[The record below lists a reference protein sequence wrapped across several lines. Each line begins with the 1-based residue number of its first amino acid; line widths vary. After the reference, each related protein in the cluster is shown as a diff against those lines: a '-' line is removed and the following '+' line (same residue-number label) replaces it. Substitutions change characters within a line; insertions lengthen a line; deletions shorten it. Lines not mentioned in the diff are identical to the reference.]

1 MKYKDAFNLA
11 KQNNIDGERTRI
23 LMKYILKDEF
33 NKYSVDTELKKEQ
46 ENFLKNSIEELKNG
60 KPIQY
65 ITHEQYFYGNKFYV
79 DENVLIPQPDTEII
93 VEETLKQI
101 KNLKKQNV
109 KILDLCTGTGAIAIS
124 ILNYFDKNI
133 SDNSSKLNVS
143 DFNKYTD
150 DFTLEANVSNFNKH
164 IDDFT
169 LESNAKLFNKNKSK
183 TYSKLKEIKENNLL
197 PNKKNIEMYASD
209 ISKNAL
215 KVAYKNEENIL
226 KKHVI
231 KFVQSDMF
239 ENIKEKFDIIVSNP
253 PYIKSDVIK
262 TLQKDV
268 QNEPHIALDGGKD
281 GLKFYK
287 IISDNYKKYLEKDGI
302 ILLEIGFDQRNDVQT
317 LFKGSTCIKDFA
329 GNDRVIIYKE

>member
-11 KQNNIDGERTRI
+11 KQNNIDVERTRI

-101 KNLKKQNV
+101 NNLKKQNV
-109 KILDLCTGTGAIAIS
+109 KILDLCTGSGAIAIS

-133 SDNSSKLNVS
+133 GDNSSKLNVS
-143 DFNKYTD
+143 DFNKYVD
-150 DFTLEANVSNFNKH
+150 N
-164 IDDFT
+164 FT
-169 LESNAKLFNKNKSK
+169 LESNVKLFNKNKYK

-226 KKHVI
+226 KKHMI

-239 ENIKEKFDIIVSNP
+239 DNIKEKFDIIVSNP

-317 LFKGSTCIKDFA
+317 LFEGSTCIKDFA

>member
-101 KNLKKQNV
+101 NNLKKQNV
-109 KILDLCTGTGAIAIS
+109 KILDLCTGSGAIAIS

-133 SDNSSKLNVS
+133 GDNSSKLNVS
-143 DFNKYTD
+143 DFNKYVD
-150 DFTLEANVSNFNKH
+150 N
-164 IDDFT
+164 FT
-169 LESNAKLFNKNKSK
+169 LESNVKLFNKNKYK

-281 GLKFYK
+281 GLKFYE

>member
-101 KNLKKQNV
+101 NNLKKQNV
-109 KILDLCTGTGAIAIS
+109 KILDLCTGSGAIAIS
-124 ILNYFDKNI
+124 ILNYFDKYI
-133 SDNSSKLNVS
+133 GDNSSKLNVS
-143 DFNKYTD
+143 DFNKYVD
-150 DFTLEANVSNFNKH
+150 N
-164 IDDFT
+164 FT
-169 LESNAKLFNKNKSK
+169 LESNVKLFNKNKYK

-317 LFKGSTCIKDFA
+317 LFEGSTCIKDFA

>member
-11 KQNNIDGERTRI
+11 KQNNIDAERTRI

-46 ENFLKNSIEELKNG
+46 ENFLKNSIEELKIG

-109 KILDLCTGTGAIAIS
+109 KILDLCTGSGAIAIS
-124 ILNYFDKNI
+124 ILNYFDKYI
-133 SDNSSKLNVS
+133 GDNSSKLNVS
-143 DFNKYTD
+143 DFNKKID
-150 DFTLEANVSNFNKH
+150 DFTLEA
-164 IDDFT
+164 
-169 LESNAKLFNKNKSK
+169 
-183 TYSKLKEIKENNLL
+183 
-197 PNKKNIEMYASD
+197 NKKNIEMYASD

-231 KFVQSDMF
+231 KFVQSNMF
-239 ENIKEKFDIIVSNP
+239 DNIKEKFDIIVSNP

>member
-11 KQNNIDGERTRI
+11 KQNNIDAERTRI

-101 KNLKKQNV
+101 NNLKKQNV
-109 KILDLCTGTGAIAIS
+109 KILDLCTGSGAISIS
-124 ILNYFDKNI
+124 ILNYFDKYI
-133 SDNSSKLNVS
+133 GDNSSKINVS
-143 DFNKYTD
+143 DFNKQ
-150 DFTLEANVSNFNKH
+150 
-164 IDDFT
+164 IDDFK
-169 LESNAKLFNKNKSK
+169 LESNMKLLNKNKSK

-239 ENIKEKFDIIVSNP
+239 DNIKEKFDIIVSNP

-317 LFKGSTCIKDFA
+317 LFKESTCIKDFA

>member
-11 KQNNIDGERTRI
+11 KQNNIDVERTRI

-109 KILDLCTGTGAIAIS
+109 KILDLCTGSGAIAIS
-124 ILNYFDKNI
+124 ILNYFDKYI
-133 SDNSSKLNVS
+133 GDNSSKLNVS
-143 DFNKYTD
+143 DFNKH
-150 DFTLEANVSNFNKH
+150 V
-164 IDDFT
+164 DDFT
-169 LESNAKLFNKNKSK
+169 LESNVKLLNKNKSK

-226 KKHVI
+226 KKHMI

-239 ENIKEKFDIIVSNP
+239 DNIKEKFDIIVSNP

-317 LFKGSTCIKDFA
+317 LFEGSTCIKDFA
-329 GNDRVIIYKE
+329 GHDRVIIYKE

>member
-11 KQNNIDGERTRI
+11 KQNNINAERTRI

-79 DENVLIPQPDTEII
+79 DENVLIPQSDTEII

-109 KILDLCTGTGAIAIS
+109 KILDLCTGSGAIAIS

-133 SDNSSKLNVS
+133 GDNSSKLNVS
-143 DFNKYTD
+143 DFNKQ
-150 DFTLEANVSNFNKH
+150 

-169 LESNAKLFNKNKSK
+169 LE
-183 TYSKLKEIKENNLL
+183 

-239 ENIKEKFDIIVSNP
+239 DNIKEKFDIIVSNP

>member
-11 KQNNIDGERTRI
+11 KQNNIDVERTRI

-101 KNLKKQNV
+101 NNLKKQNV
-109 KILDLCTGTGAIAIS
+109 KILDLCTGSGAIAIS

-133 SDNSSKLNVS
+133 GDNSSKLNVS
-143 DFNKYTD
+143 DFNKYVD
-150 DFTLEANVSNFNKH
+150 N
-164 IDDFT
+164 FT
-169 LESNAKLFNKNKSK
+169 LESNVKLFNKNKYK

-226 KKHVI
+226 KKHMI

-239 ENIKEKFDIIVSNP
+239 DNIKEKFDIIVSNP

>member
-11 KQNNIDGERTRI
+11 KQNNINAERTRI

-79 DENVLIPQPDTEII
+79 DENVLIPQSDTEII

-109 KILDLCTGTGAIAIS
+109 KILDLCTGSGAIAIS

-133 SDNSSKLNVS
+133 GDNSSKLNVS
-143 DFNKYTD
+143 DFNKQ
-150 DFTLEANVSNFNKH
+150 

-169 LESNAKLFNKNKSK
+169 LDSNVKLYNKNKSK

-239 ENIKEKFDIIVSNP
+239 ENIKGKFDIIVSNP

>member
-11 KQNNIDGERTRI
+11 KQNNIDVERTRI

-101 KNLKKQNV
+101 NNLKKQNV
-109 KILDLCTGTGAIAIS
+109 KILDLCTGSGAIAIS
-124 ILNYFDKNI
+124 ILNYFDKYI
-133 SDNSSKLNVS
+133 GDNSSKLNVS
-143 DFNKYTD
+143 DFNKH
-150 DFTLEANVSNFNKH
+150 V
-164 IDDFT
+164 DDFT
-169 LESNAKLFNKNKSK
+169 LESNVKLLNKNKSK

-226 KKHVI
+226 KKHMI

-239 ENIKEKFDIIVSNP
+239 DNIKEKFDIIVSNP

-317 LFKGSTCIKDFA
+317 LFEGSTCIKDFA

>member
-11 KQNNIDGERTRI
+11 KQNNVDAERTRI

-109 KILDLCTGTGAIAIS
+109 KILDLCTGSGAISIS
-124 ILNYFDKNI
+124 ILNSFDKYI
-133 SDNSSKLNVS
+133 GDNSSKLNVS
-143 DFNKYTD
+143 DFNKHID
-150 DFTLEANVSNFNKH
+150 DFTLESNASNFNKH

-169 LESNAKLFNKNKSK
+169 LESNMKLFNKNKSK

-226 KKHVI
+226 KKHMI

>member
-11 KQNNIDGERTRI
+11 KQNNIDAERTRI

-109 KILDLCTGTGAIAIS
+109 KILDLCTGSGAIAIS
-124 ILNYFDKNI
+124 ILNYFDKYI
-133 SDNSSKLNVS
+133 GDNSSKINVS
-143 DFNKYTD
+143 DFNKKID
-150 DFTLEANVSNFNKH
+150 DFTLEA
-164 IDDFT
+164 
-169 LESNAKLFNKNKSK
+169 
-183 TYSKLKEIKENNLL
+183 
-197 PNKKNIEMYASD
+197 NKKNIEMYASD

-231 KFVQSDMF
+231 KFVQSNMF
-239 ENIKEKFDIIVSNP
+239 DNIKEKFDIIVSNP

>member
-101 KNLKKQNV
+101 NNLKKQNV
-109 KILDLCTGTGAIAIS
+109 KILDLCTGSGAIAIS

-133 SDNSSKLNVS
+133 GDNSSKLNVS
-143 DFNKYTD
+143 DFNKY
-150 DFTLEANVSNFNKH
+150 

-169 LESNAKLFNKNKSK
+169 LES
-183 TYSKLKEIKENNLL
+183 
-197 PNKKNIEMYASD
+197 NKKNIEMYASD

-317 LFKGSTCIKDFA
+317 LFKESTCIKDFA

>member
-11 KQNNIDGERTRI
+11 KQNNIDVERTRI

-109 KILDLCTGTGAIAIS
+109 KILDLCTGSGAIAIS
-124 ILNYFDKNI
+124 ILNYFDKYI
-133 SDNSSKLNVS
+133 GDNSSKLNVS
-143 DFNKYTD
+143 DFNKYVD
-150 DFTLEANVSNFNKH
+150 N
-164 IDDFT
+164 FT
-169 LESNAKLFNKNKSK
+169 LESNVKLLNKNKYK

-226 KKHVI
+226 KKHMI

-239 ENIKEKFDIIVSNP
+239 DNIKEKFDIIVSNP

-317 LFKGSTCIKDFA
+317 LFEGSTCIKDFA

>member
-11 KQNNIDGERTRI
+11 KQNNIDVERTRI

-109 KILDLCTGTGAIAIS
+109 KILDLCTGSGAIAIS
-124 ILNYFDKNI
+124 ILNYFDKYI
-133 SDNSSKLNVS
+133 GDNSSKLNVS
-143 DFNKYTD
+143 DFNKH
-150 DFTLEANVSNFNKH
+150 V
-164 IDDFT
+164 DDFT
-169 LESNAKLFNKNKSK
+169 LESNVKLLNKNKSK

-226 KKHVI
+226 KKHMI

-239 ENIKEKFDIIVSNP
+239 DNIKEKFDIIVSNP

-268 QNEPHIALDGGKD
+268 HNEPHIALDGGKD
-281 GLKFYK
+281 GLKCYK
-287 IISDNYKKYLEKDGI
+287 IKI
-302 ILLEIGFDQRNDVQT
+302 
-317 LFKGSTCIKDFA
+317 
-329 GNDRVIIYKE
+329 